1 MIAEI
6 AAANVALGTITQAL
20 KHGKDLGDIAGTC
33 ADYFNNKAVLARS
46 SNKRGT
52 RTQIQHF
59 MELEKLRK
67 QEIKLKEVMIYQS
80 GDPDMWNR
88 WLLFQSEC
96 KRLRAREEVKKRV
109 SKKNEMEEV
118 MRYLKIFGGAMST
131 LVTVLLATFEGLKL
145 LGV

>member
-20 KHGKDLGDIAGTC
+20 KHGKDLSDIAGTC
-33 ADYFNNKAVLARS
+33 AGYFNSKSIIARS

-52 RTQIQHF
+52 NTQIQHF

-67 QEIKLKEVMIYQS
+67 QEVKLKEVMIYHS
-80 GDPDMWNR
+80 GDPEMWNR

-96 KRLRAREEVKKRV
+96 KRLRAKEDAKRIANKD
-109 SKKNEMEEV
+109 SEMEEV
-118 MRYLKIFGGAMST
+118 MKYLKIFGGAMST

>member
-6 AAANVALGTITQAL
+6 AAANVALGVITQAL
-20 KHGKDLGDIAGTC
+20 KHGKDLGEIAGTC
-33 ADYFNNKAVLARS
+33 ADYFNNKAILARS
-46 SNKRGT
+46 SNKKGS

-80 GDPDMWNR
+80 GDPEMWNR

-96 KRLRAREEVKKRV
+96 KRLRARQEHSKKRQKD
-109 SKKNEMEEV
+109 SEMEEV
-118 MRYLKIFGGAMST
+118 MMWLKYSMGGLST
-131 LVTVLLATFEGLKL
+131 IISGLAVLAEF
-145 LGV
+145 V

>member
-20 KHGKDLGDIAGTC
+20 KHGKDLGDISDEMRAKDIS
-33 ADYFNNKAVLARS
+33 ALNMVLS
-46 SNKRGT
+46 PG
-52 RTQIQHF
+52 
-59 MELEKLRK
+59 K

-80 GDPDMWNR
+80 GDPEMWTR

-118 MRYLKIFGGAMST
+118 MKYLKIFGGAMST

-145 LGV
+145 IGV